1 MDHPAATQPCI
12 QVSPPPG
19 SSSDPSKG
27 IHVYSLMVEGSYAT
41 WKVEGLVDQTRNYSI
56 HVCNWRTGQ
65 MISVRIVFIGPLP
78 GVTRI

>member
-1 MDHPAATQPCI
+1 
-12 QVSPPPG
+12 
-19 SSSDPSKG
+19 
-27 IHVYSLMVEGSYAT
+27 MVEGSYAT